1 MTFCFGQEYLQPY
14 IFPVTCKVIIPFVV
28 ESSLMIT
35 TANFTV
41 LRVLRLTRLF
51 RLVKLGKSFEVLQI
65 IGRVFHKSIA
75 MFWVFAV
82 NLSLALC
89 FSAATIYFVEGGE
102 WDEDAQTYIRTGHD
116 GQKSVTPFQSI
127 PHSFWWVFVTFTTV
141 GPKLSHGCGEAT
153 SESRCVL
160 VGFVCCPVSCS
171 EVTGHC
177 RAAAKD
183 MVMSCPRLSWG
194 N

>member
-1 MTFCFGQEYLQPY
+1 M
-14 IFPVTCKVIIPFVV
+14 V
-28 ESSLMIT
+28 ESSLRIT

-82 NLSLALC
+82 NFSLALC

-102 WDEDAQTYIRTGHD
+102 WDDQMKTYMRTGHN
-116 GQKSVTPFQSI
+116 GERSETPFLSI

-141 GPKLSHGCGEAT
+141 GRWLSYCAAEGFSA
-153 SESRCVL
+153 VL
-160 VGFVCCPVSCS
+160 AP
-171 EVTGHC
+171 
-177 RAAAKD
+177 AQ
-183 MVMSCPRLSWG
+183 
-194 N
+194 